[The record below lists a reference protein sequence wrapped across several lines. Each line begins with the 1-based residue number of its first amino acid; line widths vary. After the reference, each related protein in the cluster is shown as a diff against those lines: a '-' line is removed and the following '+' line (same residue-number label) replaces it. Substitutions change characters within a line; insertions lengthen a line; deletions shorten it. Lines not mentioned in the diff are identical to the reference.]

1 MAGWEIGKEDAH
13 YLPTRSDIVL
23 DCSTIR
29 AIFGRPRRWQCG
41 LCIPLVIYTQWLI
54 NNILLWRAI
63 QRTCA
68 ETVRDSYPVCG
79 LTNFICFQYPSFL
92 KAKRGRDG
100 RGGETTWMRNMM
112 WSFWAPDSQWVVKLR
127 FVCTETHRIDS
138 VSFPK
143 DGFSQTRGPI
153 SSILAK
159 EWKPLAS
166 RRVTLEIYH
175 KRCALE
181 INRTSWSAC
190 TRREA
195 NSSSTGSCLLSRVT
209 AGSVLCYTQQHLLG
223 VTLQCVMVLFA

>member
-1 MAGWEIGKEDAH
+1 MQ
-13 YLPTRSDIVL
+13 R
-23 DCSTIR
+23 
-29 AIFGRPRRWQCG
+29 
-41 LCIPLVIYTQWLI
+41 QW
-54 NNILLWRAI
+54 
-63 QRTCA
+63 
-68 ETVRDSYPVCG
+68 DSYPVCG

-143 DGFSQTRGPI
+143 DGFSQTRGPL

-166 RRVTLEIYH
+166 RRACHIRNLSQEMRFGNKPHQLICLYTTRSKSFLDRELFAFQSHSRLSVVLHPAASFRRNPTVCHGPLCIGRPPPCAWRRPELRFIKWQSFSLLPLSPHFPFTHHTLCG
-175 KRCALE
+175 RSAL
-181 INRTSWSAC
+181 
-190 TRREA
+190 
-195 NSSSTGSCLLSRVT
+195 
-209 AGSVLCYTQQHLLG
+209 SVLFSQ
-223 VTLQCVMVLFA
+223 LFADTEADILVVW